1 MRAAI
6 RDKEA
11 LKAVSPSAI
20 AAYARASG
28 WTKAG
33 PFGDHSDVYAGPNL
47 PEIILPRHQRLGDYA
62 SVVQRLIQVFAEIA
76 DTTQI
81 ALYRD
86 LATADRD
93 VVRVRAPDG
102 DNGSV
107 TLGDGV
113 GLVQGAREML
123 LAAAC
128 SLGTPQPFYRAGAN
142 KEATEFLRRVRL
154 GQTEHGSFIITLLG
168 PVVPPPIQRELPLGS
183 DGGTEDDPIG
193 RKITTRFVDALNAV
207 RKATE
212 DTLMGHA
219 DAFWKAVP
227 QGVSANLCQG
237 LVKTMEPFRLVDV
250 TLTWARTRPMPRIRD
265 VVRFAKSDIPILR
278 QAIASFSSGEPQRD
292 TILMGFVRILRRDE
306 SELDGTV
313 KLWTWVE
320 GKNRSVS
327 TVLGQSDYEKVLEAH
342 KEHAAVVFRGDLE
355 RSGQRFRLLNPTV
368 VDVLRDEDLPDGPS
382 AA

>member
-1 MRAAI
+1 MRAVI
-6 RDKEA
+6 RDQEA
-11 LKAVSPSAI
+11 LMAVSPSAI

-28 WTKAG
+28 WTKAE
-33 PFGDHSDVYAGPNL
+33 PFGDHSDVYARRGS

-62 SVVQRLIQVFAEIA
+62 SVVQRLIQVFAEVA

-107 TLGDGV
+107 TLGDGA

-142 KEATEFLRRVRL
+142 KEATDFLSRVRL

-168 PVVPPPIQRELPLGS
+168 PVVPPPIQRQLPLGP
-183 DGGTEDDPIG
+183 DEGTEDDPID
-193 RKITTRFVDALNAV
+193 RRITTRFVDALNAV
-207 RKATE
+207 RKAAE
-212 DTLMGHA
+212 DTLVGHA

-227 QGVSANLCQG
+227 HGVSANLCQG
-237 LVKTMEPFRLVDV
+237 LVKTMEPFRLVDI
-250 TLTWARTRPMPRIRD
+250 TLTWARTRPMPRVRD
-265 VVRFAKSDIPILR
+265 VVRFAESDVPVLR
-278 QAIASFSSGEPQRD
+278 QAISSFSSGEPQRD
-292 TILMGFVRILRRDE
+292 AILVGFVRILSRDE

-313 KLWTWVE
+313 KLWTWVG

-327 TVLGQSDYEKVLEAH
+327 SVLEQRDYEIALEAH
-342 KEHAAVVFRGDLE
+342 REHAAVVLRGDLE
-355 RSGQRFRLLNPTV
+355 RSGQRFRLLNPSV
-368 VDVLRDEDLPDGPS
+368 VDVIRDDDSPDESS

>member
-1 MRAAI
+1 MRSVI

-11 LKAVSPSAI
+11 LMAVSPSAI

-28 WTKAG
+28 WTKAE
-33 PFGDHSDVYAGPNL
+33 PFGDHSDVYARPGL
-47 PEIILPRHQRLGDYA
+47 PEIVLPRHQRLGDYA
-62 SVVQRLIQVFAEIA
+62 SVVQRLIQVFAEVA

-81 ALYRD
+81 SLYRD

-107 TLGDGV
+107 TLGDGA
-113 GLVQGAREML
+113 GLVEGAREML

-142 KEATEFLRRVRL
+142 REATDFLSRVRL

-168 PVVPPPIQRELPLGS
+168 PVVPPPIQRRLPLGP
-183 DGGTEDDPIG
+183 DEETEDDPID
-193 RKITTRFVDALNAV
+193 RRITTRFVDALNAV

-212 DTLMGHA
+212 DTLVGQA

-227 QGVSANLCQG
+227 LGVSANLCQG
-237 LVKTMEPFRLVDV
+237 LVKTMEPFRLVDI
-250 TLTWARTRPMPRIRD
+250 TLTWARTRPKPQVRD
-265 VVRFAKSDIPILR
+265 VVRFAESDVPVLR
-278 QAIASFSSGEPQRD
+278 QAISSFSSGEPQRD
-292 TILMGFVRILRRDE
+292 AILVGFVRILSRDE

-327 TVLGQSDYEKVLEAH
+327 VVLGQSDYERALEAH

-355 RSGQRFRLLNPTV
+355 RSGRRFRLLNPSV
-368 VDVLRDEDLPDGPS
+368 VDVIRDEPSPDESS
-382 AA
+382 AG